1 MPTNVNLG
9 YETAVRE
16 HVAVIDPPSQAR
28 REAAAKKESA
38 SDAADAKESK

>member
-16 HVAVIDPPSQAR
+16 HQGSIDADSQAR
-28 REAAAKKESA
+28 REAAATQTEPKP
-38 SDAADAKESK
+38 DAKPKESK